1 MARAAC
7 LWWVAY
13 ALEGPLG
20 TCVSDDVDHQE
31 GFEADDHDT
40 ESILEKGFRSLHG
53 THNNILT

>member
-1 MARAAC
+1 M
-7 LWWVAY
+7 
-13 ALEGPLG
+13 EGPLG

-31 GFEADDHDT
+31 RFETDDHDT